1 MQSIGDSDVTATR
14 YFGSITHSMGV
25 YRSTSSQDQGILG
38 IGSALTVG
46 QRYRVR
52 INLLVDDTNPN
63 NVVMYGSSDG
73 ITPNQS
79 LQSEYF
85 DPNTKAFRV
94 FDRTFVAQYPYVIL
108 CLFTAGTYVGATVQ
122 WFGLERYEVGVELE
136 KVTLPLLTASKV
148 PILNDKKQLVA
159 SGTDASKLDYLDNV
173 GSDIQTQLNSKLNL
187 SGSNANQNIVIGAY
201 KVQSSATPSVGDDY
215 TNKMYVDGAITTA
228 GALYVQK
235 AGDTMTGDLSMG
247 VNKVKC
253 TAPPLVDDDLT
264 RKGYVDSGLAL
275 KATLAAPN
283 QTFTGTNTFSSSL
296 PIVLSGLTP
305 SRVLQLSGSAVVQTS
320 TVTTTELGY
329 VSGVTSAIQTQIDS
343 KASTTAL
350 ANYLPLTGG
359 TLTGNLTIASAIID
373 GLYVQSGAATTDYT
387 MRWRSALNHYNGT
400 ISNTYLFNGASG
412 FIGIGLNTTR
422 NTTTTNLY
430 LGAVLSQSE
439 IFSSKS
445 DGSGYMPLYF
455 TASSFN
461 FVGNVGIGITSPIA
475 RLQVNHSAADDYLTL
490 SNTNYAL
497 DNYINMRFM
506 FGPSTGTRSAYI
518 QAMQPGSNQT
528 DLKFFVDNGGTG
540 SGSVTERFRI
550 RGNGSLIA
558 NGLMNVTGTNPYAVP
573 NGFMAAGSLTI
584 GGDQNYGGGS
594 GWTSN
599 TAGLL
604 MECKDATEIAIHD
617 YGARVVSFMY
627 YVGNQ
632 LSIGRNMGWGSP
644 DIQIYA
650 PTLYL
655 NSRTYAYG
663 TINTYSDAT
672 NNGSGSHIFVSNQ
685 GAGDSYAIM
694 YLNSLGGNCYW
705 FMNGNGRSADGG
717 PLTATLRNDSGNL
730 RLQSSGGNGFT
741 IDAGTGYT
749 RKYGGN
755 SSKILF
761 GPNSTWGAY
770 LVVGAGTN
778 EVNSNT
784 AQVISTNGNLHLDAG
799 TGRDLYINNYPWAA
813 GSVGNI
819 YSWAGDFWTHN
830 GKLHIKQS
838 ADQTANFAVANPN
851 GAITHFG
858 YSNNWNYIRG
868 PTIFDTNYVTIGANY
883 SHPYPLW
890 VSTSQNTFWYLAWY
904 YGNGGQ
910 QFHNWFGT
918 WPVSIWATHAIV
930 TEYWFGTVS
939 DRRIKTN
946 IKPVGNMLDIINKI
960 EVVSFDFIDPITHKR
975 DECGVIAQQVEEV
988 FPNLVDKSIGVI
1000 PNIMKCVSAFE
1011 KINETL
1017 KLYYKRQDSDEL
1029 IPTSKVKLILGVYG
1043 QTIEESSS
1051 KGEYLVQVID
1061 VGPDFIVVAWEH
1073 NVVLDGLS
1081 VFVYGKQVND
1091 FRNVDKEQLG
1101 VMAIKGVQELHSI
1114 ATSHATLAQEQQ
1126 KQIDVLTQRNQVLEA
1141 HARKLESD
1149 FSEYRERTEARL
1161 EKIGAILQSL
1171 Y

>member
-1 MQSIGDSDVTATR
+1 
-14 YFGSITHSMGV
+14 
-25 YRSTSSQDQGILG
+25 
-38 IGSALTVG
+38 
-46 QRYRVR
+46 
-52 INLLVDDTNPN
+52 
-63 NVVMYGSSDG
+63 
-73 ITPNQS
+73 
-79 LQSEYF
+79 
-85 DPNTKAFRV
+85 
-94 FDRTFVAQYPYVIL
+94 
-108 CLFTAGTYVGATVQ
+108 
-122 WFGLERYEVGVELE
+122 
-136 KVTLPLLTASKV
+136 
-148 PILNDKKQLVA
+148 
-159 SGTDASKLDYLDNV
+159 
-173 GSDIQTQLNSKLNL
+173 
-187 SGSNANQNIVIGAY
+187 
-201 KVQSSATPSVGDDY
+201 VGDDY
-215 TNKMYVDGAITTA
+215 TNKTYVDTAIT
-228 GALYVQK
+228 
-235 AGDTMTGDLSMG
+235 
-247 VNKVKC
+247 
-253 TAPPLVDDDLT
+253 
-264 RKGYVDSGLAL
+264 GLASTYA
-275 KATLAAPN
+275 KLAGP
-283 QTFTGTNTFSSSL
+283 QTFTGTHTFNSYE
-296 PIVLSGLTP
+296 PIKLSGLTAF
-305 SRVLQLSGSAVVQTS
+305 RVLQVGLFNNVETSA
-320 TVTTTELGY
+320 VTTTELGY

-343 KASTTAL
+343 KASTSYVNTQDAL
-350 ANYLPLTGG
+350 RVLKTGDTMTGILTNSIANPYADRATNPLP
-359 TLTGNLTIASAIID
+359 S
-373 GLYVQSGAATTDYT
+373 
-387 MRWRSALNHYNGT
+387 YN
-400 ISNTYLFNGASG
+400 I
-412 FIGIGLNTTR
+412 
-422 NTTTTNLY
+422 
-430 LGAVLSQSE
+430 V
-439 IFSSKS
+439 
-445 DGSGYMPLYF
+445 
-455 TASSFN
+455 ASSN
-461 FVGNVGIGITSPIA
+461 SQRLYMGSYYTTGQGACATIQSSDYYSSADHGTSLLINPLGGAVGIGTEDVLGIFNIFHDGGQDFIT
-475 RLQVNHSAADDYLTL
+475 LQNGIYS
-490 SNTNYAL
+490 SSGS
-497 DNYINMRFM
+497 YINLRFM
-506 FGPSTGTRSAYI
+506 FGKGNTSQASAYI
-518 QAMQPGSNQT
+518 QAYLNSNLETALLFFTDDGSGAGVAERMRITGDGRVGIGTT
-528 DLKFFVDNGGTG
+528 DPDTELYVVGKGKFHNGTVGVPAIGVNGGDGTRLVLWPG
-540 SGSVTERFRI
+540 NAGACPYALGIDGGTLWYGTPASATHKWYNGTTNVMTLNSG
-550 RGNGSLIA
+550 GNLIL
-558 NGLMNVTGTNPYAVP
+558 NNRLLNVVGGQGYAVP
-573 NGFMAAGSLTI
+573 NGYMAAGSLTI
-584 GGDQNYGGGS
+584 GSITQNYGGGS
-594 GWTSN
+594 NWTSN
-599 TAGLL
+599 TAGL
-604 MECKDATEIAIHD
+604 MFECQDSTEIAIHD
-617 YGARVVSFMY
+617 SGARVVSFMY

-694 YLNSLGGNCYW
+694 YLNSLGGACYW
-705 FMNGNGRSADGG
+705 FLNGNGRSADGG

-741 IDAGTGYT
+741 IDAGSGYT

-1171 Y
+1171 LK